1 MNQSVWKLGLVLP
14 AIVLLSVGCG
24 NKDSSELLG
33 SCYVPRMSDQ
43 STACLEY
50 STNDTARQ
58 FKQGCQPVMRG
69 TWSDSACDTT
79 GSLGGCDLG
88 DNNKIWLFPAGK
100 YETREDVVSFCES
113 KGAPYLEP

>member
-1 MNQSVWKLGLVLP
+1 MNHSISKLGVVLP

-24 NKDSSELLG
+24 NKESSELLG
-33 SCYVPRMSDQ
+33 SCYVPVMSDQ

-69 TWSDSACDTT
+69 TWSDGPCDTT

-88 DNNKIWLFPAGK
+88 DNSKIWLFPAGK
-100 YETREDVVSFCES
+100 YQTREDVVSFCES
-113 KGAPYLEP
+113 KQAPYLEP